1 MNNNNKIEK
10 IRLSKIDLK
19 ILKVLKTEN
28 KELTLKE
35 IASETGEKPQK
46 IAKSLW
52 KLFLNTEKLQCE
64 MLLQIYI

>member
-1 MNNNNKIEK
+1 MNNKKIEK
-10 IRLSKIDLK
+10 IKLSEVDLK
-19 ILKVLKTEN
+19 ILEVLKTEN

-52 KLFLNTEKLQCE
+52 KLFLNTEKLRCE
-64 MLLQIYI
+64 MLLKIYV

>member
-1 MNNNNKIEK
+1 MNNKKTEK
-10 IRLSKIDLK
+10 IKLSEVDLK
-19 ILKVLKTEN
+19 ILEVLKTEN

-52 KLFLNTEKLQCE
+52 KLFLNNEKLRCE
-64 MLLQIYI
+64 MLLKIYV

>member
-1 MNNNNKIEK
+1 MNNKIEK
-10 IRLSKIDLK
+10 IRLSNVDLK
-19 ILKVLKTEN
+19 ILNVLETEN

-52 KLFLNTEKLQCE
+52 KLFLNTEKLRCE
-64 MLLQIYI
+64 KLLKIYV